1 MIMIDLPKPLYKSKI
16 SVEESLKSR
25 RSIRAYRNEPLTITE
40 ISQLL
45 WATQGITVGTQ
56 KRTAPSAGATY
67 PLEIY
72 VVVGDVKHLEHGLY
86 HYNPRNH
93 TIIKEKEGDL
103 RGDLVDAA
111 MGADMI
117 RKAPISL
124 IVAAIYSR
132 TTDRYGERGIRYVYM
147 EVGHVGQNIH
157 LQAETLGLGT
167 VIIGAFYDNKVKE
180 ILGIREEPLYIVL
193 VGRKVDIYT
202 IP

>member
-1 MIMIDLPKPLYKSKI
+1 MIDLPKPLYKSKI